1 MTTKFLNFPFDPQW
15 PRVFIFFILMIPS
28 ALLGQAQTNAE
39 ITNVD
44 FTVRNDSLFVKY
56 DIDNSRKQERFTVS
70 LKISTA
76 SGTQITLKS
85 LTGDIG
91 TNVTG
96 GKNRQIIWN
105 ISKDNI
111 VINEAVAVEVMAIPE
126 GIDVKFVPRGKAAL
140 LSAVVPGLGLSKLN
154 NGGPYWVMAIGVY
167 GAAAGSILFY
177 SLAGQNYTK
186 YLDAK
191 TVDERNRLHA
201 TVERQK
207 TTADV
212 LLATAGAIWLG
223 NMIWTLA
230 SPNKTKKDYG
240 VSFGGNY
247 DPMEKTPVINI
258 LYKF

>member
-1 MTTKFLNFPFDPQW
+1 MAAGFYFFHLDDP
-15 PRVFIFFILMIPS
+15 I
-28 ALLGQAQTNAE
+28 G
-39 ITNVD
+39 
-44 FTVRNDSLFVKY
+44 TVRAGTDKCGNNQCGFHS
-56 DIDNSRKQERFTVS
+56 QERQFIREIRHRQLQET
-70 LKISTA
+70 
-76 SGTQITLKS
+76 GTFYRLPENFNGLRNSDHAKKPD
-85 LTGDIG
+85 GDIG

-247 DPMEKTPVINI
+247 DPMGKTPVINI